1 MRLLLD
7 KNLYTQKNLPLRKVT
22 FETLRTC
29 HRGSLFLLTILTCNL
44 LKHEFLKFTN
54 RIQFPTVLSQD
65 LFHSVS
71 LYATTALIEPYP
83 RSRFTNSVRML
94 LTSWTWNR
102 SQIKKKLGNGKSLIP
117 NEGVLQI
124 FTMSL
129 QWLNLFFL
137 FDFSFTHSLGIG
149 ASGTAFLLSSERST
163 CLEKGYLSLIGKRQY
178 VYWPQIYAK

>member
-102 SQIKKKLGNGKSLIP
+102 SQLRKSWGMGNPLYPTREFYRFLPWVYSDLIYFFY
-117 NEGVLQI
+117 LI
-124 FTMSL
+124 F
-129 QWLNLFFL
+129 
-137 FDFSFTHSLGIG
+137 
-149 ASGTAFLLSSERST
+149 LSHIAW
-163 CLEKGYLSLIGKRQY
+163 G
-178 VYWPQIYAK
+178 